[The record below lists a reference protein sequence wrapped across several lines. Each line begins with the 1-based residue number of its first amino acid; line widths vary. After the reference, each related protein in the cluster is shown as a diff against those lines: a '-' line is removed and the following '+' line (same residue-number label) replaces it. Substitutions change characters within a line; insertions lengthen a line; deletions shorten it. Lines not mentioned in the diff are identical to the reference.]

1 MPDTPYHIIDEAISH
16 AEEIKKYF
24 LDGGNPDNVNTTGYH
39 IDNGAAVISSA
50 LIGFYIDSLPPGM
63 KELLKEDPTL
73 VGMMGIMPETI
84 VADAGRSNIELW
96 KAVYNDPQQVPQL
109 ADELITSLEEL
120 KKTPS

>member
-1 MPDTPYHIIDEAISH
+1 MPDPYPTINEAIRH
-16 AEEIKKYF
+16 VEEIKKYF
-24 LDGGNPDNVNTTGYH
+24 LDSDNLENVDLRGY
-39 IDNGAAVISSA
+39 NGAAVISSA